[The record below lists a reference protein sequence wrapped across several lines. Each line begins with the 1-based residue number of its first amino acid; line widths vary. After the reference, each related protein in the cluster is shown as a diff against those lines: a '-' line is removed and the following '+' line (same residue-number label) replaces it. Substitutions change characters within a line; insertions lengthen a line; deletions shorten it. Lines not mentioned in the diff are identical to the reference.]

1 MIAANENGLDSR
13 EVQPVKTYQKT
24 PADDKLENKRLATIT
39 AQMALAGHV
48 VHKLET
54 GFLVSRWGQT
64 RVCPDLACLIGF
76 ARRVGASHD

>member
-13 EVQPVKTYQKT
+13 EVNPSKLPKT
-24 PADDKLENKRLATIT
+24 PADDKLKTSVWQPSQHKWRWLA
-39 AQMALAGHV
+39 HV

-64 RVCPDLACLIGF
+64 KGLP
-76 ARRVGASHD
+76 